1 VTDYQTFLES
11 KRHTVSDSGVAVMP
25 EAVHPKLFDWQK
37 QIVLWALRKGRA
49 AVFLDTGLGK
59 TFIQLE
65 WARILGHPT
74 LIVAP
79 LSVARQTVRE
89 ALKLGME
96 VRYVRG
102 QNDVTPDHKLWITN
116 YEMVESFDLSWFGSV
131 VLDESSILKAID
143 GKTRKKLTSL
153 CRQTPYKLCCTAT
166 PAPNDYTEIGNHAE
180 FLGICTIPEMLATFF
195 INANKEHT
203 LQYGDETYRK
213 KGSNK
218 GGTEWRIKH
227 HAEERFFEWLSSWAI
242 TMTKPSDLG
251 YDDDG
256 FILPELRL
264 HPVFVE
270 TQYKGDQLFFTGL
283 HGIAD
288 RADTRRST
296 LDKRMDALKGLVNT
310 QGEAYNIGHEQKR
323 IHAAVDSGSPGTY
336 QELSREDEGRPECQ
350 AEGIVRAGGV
360 AKNSSVS
367 AGQGLATIQS
377 GETKGSTAQKI
388 QPVGLT
394 VRRDNGEAATSLCNL
409 RALGHEQAP
418 ILPGIGPL
426 SCTEACARGT
436 LSELQSGARQV
447 QGQSSTIKECRGVY
461 REQWVIWC
469 GLDAEQR
476 AVEKLLGDDCLSIY
490 GILHPDEKERRLLS
504 WLDGE
509 RPFLVSKPRVCGFGL
524 NLQQSHKMAFLG
536 LNDSWETFYQAV
548 RREWRYGQTEPVDVH
563 IIMSDVEAEIYQNV
577 MRKDAMAKRLR
588 EKLIEQINKYERK
601 ELGMSSELTT
611 DYKEVD
617 RKGNGW
623 MAMMGD
629 SCERLKELA
638 TDSIDLSVYSPP
650 FADLYTYTASDR
662 DLGNSRGW
670 DEFFGH
676 YRFIIREVLRV
687 TKPGR
692 LTCVHTSDIP
702 AIAQKDGYIGV
713 KDFPGAVI
721 RAYEQEGWIFTGR
734 CFVQKNPQAQAIR
747 VKSKA
752 LLFVQMRKDSTDSR
766 PALVDQVLL
775 FKKPGDN
782 AVPVS
787 PVANGEL
794 DNEGWI
800 EWAHGIWLGIHE
812 TETLQYS
819 RARGA
824 DDEKHIC
831 PLQLGTIERCIKLYS
846 NPGETVLT
854 PFGGIGSEAYMAL
867 KLGRKAVLIELKPE
881 YFNVAIQ
888 NLKAA
893 EASRTDMF
901 SMVPDGS

>member
-1 VTDYQTFLES
+1 MTDYQTFLDS
-11 KRHTVSDSGVAVMP
+11 KRHTVSDSGVSVMP
-25 EAVHPKLFDWQK
+25 DAVHPKLFDWQK

-65 WARILGHPT
+65 WARILGHPA

-89 ALKLGME
+89 ALKLGLE
-96 VRYVRG
+96 VGYVRG
-102 QNDVTPDHKLWITN
+102 QNEVTPDHKLWITN
-116 YEMVESFDLSWFGSV
+116 YEMVESFDLSQFGSV

-143 GKTRKKLTSL
+143 GKTRKKLTNL
-153 CRQTPYKLCCTAT
+153 CRATPYKLCCTAT

-203 LQYGDETYRK
+203 LQYGGETYRR

-251 YDDDG
+251 YDDGG

-296 LDKRMDALKGLVNT
+296 LDKRMDALKATVN
-310 QGEAYNIGHEQKR
+310 G
-323 IHAAVDSGSPGTY
+323 
-336 QELSREDEGRPECQ
+336 
-350 AEGIVRAGGV
+350 
-360 AKNSSVS
+360 
-367 AGQGLATIQS
+367 S
-377 GETKGSTAQKI
+377 GE
-388 QPVGLT
+388 
-394 VRRDNGEAATSLCNL
+394 
-409 RALGHEQAP
+409 
-418 ILPGIGPL
+418 
-426 SCTEACARGT
+426 
-436 LSELQSGARQV
+436 
-447 QGQSSTIKECRGVY
+447 
-461 REQWVIWC
+461 QWIIWT
-469 GLDAEQR
+469 GLDSESKAAKRAFPDAAE
-476 AVEKLLGDDCLSIY
+476 
-490 GILHPDEKERRLLS
+490 
-504 WLDGE
+504 
-509 RPFLVSKPRVCGFGL
+509 VCGDHSSDYKAESFEGFQDGQIPMLITKPKIGGFGM
-524 NLQQSHKMAFLG
+524 NFQNAHKMAFLG

-577 MRKDAMAKRLR
+577 MRKAAMAKRLR

-611 DYKEVD
+611 DYKEAD

-676 YRFIIREVLRV
+676 YRFIIQEVLRV

-775 FKKPGDN
+775 FKKVGDN

-854 PFGGIGSEAYMAL
+854 PFGGIGSEGYMAL

-893 EASRTDMF
+893 EASRVDMF
-901 SMVPDGS
+901 SQASNGA